1 MTTKTHAAGLPSGLL
16 PGVEV
21 QPTRL
26 ALPEPLREGRVSIEN
41 CLSRRRSAREYS
53 DQPVTLAEA
62 AQLLWAAQGV
72 SGLGGMRTA
81 PSAGAIYPLRAY
93 LVAGNVAD
101 VPPGVYRY
109 DPDGHDLQ
117 LIIKGDKRK
126 RLAQAAF
133 GQSCLEQCAMVVLLT
148 AWYVRVTREYGE
160 KGVRLAHIEA
170 GHAGQNF
177 CLEATALGLGS
188 MSVGKFEDDAVKQII
203 RLSEAEEPVYLLLA
217 GRV

>member
-1 MTTKTHAAGLPSGLL
+1 MTSKTHADGVTSGIL

-26 ALPEPLREGRVSIEN
+26 ALPAPVRQGGVSIED
-41 CLSRRRSAREYS
+41 CLSRRRSVREYS
-53 DQPVTLAEA
+53 DQAVTLAEA
-62 AQLLWAAQGV
+62 SQLLWAAQGV

-133 GQSCLEQCAMVVLLT
+133 GQNCLEQCAMVVLLT

-188 MSVGKFEDDAVKQII
+188 IAVGKFEDDAVKQII